1 MNVREEMELL
11 RDEKYAAFQ
20 RRLIP
25 ELPPE
30 RVLGIRFPALRA
42 MAASLDGEPSKELF
56 LATLP
61 HGTNEENLLHAIL
74 INRVRDYDVCIRS
87 LETFLPYVDNWTV
100 CDTLSPKVFV
110 KHKPDVLVRVRDW
123 IASPEPFVCRF
134 GIGTLMRHFLDRDFE
149 ADLLALPAAVTSEH
163 YYVRMMAAWFY
174 ATALAKQW
182 NATVPYLTEERLPV
196 WTHNQT
202 IRKATESF
210 RVPEERK
217 VFLRTL
223 RRRT

>member
-1 MNVREEMELL
+1 
-11 RDEKYAAFQ
+11 
-20 RRLIP
+20 
-25 ELPPE
+25 
-30 RVLGIRFPALRA
+30 
-42 MAASLDGEPSKELF
+42 
-56 LATLP
+56 
-61 HGTNEENLLHAIL
+61 
-74 INRVRDYDVCIRS
+74 
-87 LETFLPYVDNWTV
+87 
-100 CDTLSPKVFV
+100 
-110 KHKPDVLVRVRDW
+110 
-123 IASPEPFVCRF
+123 
-134 GIGTLMRHFLDRDFE
+134 MRHFLDRDFE